1 MPVDDLSFLSGDG
14 AFETIRI
21 SEGAPFRF
29 GAHLLRLMQSLKALG
44 LPPRPSAELHEAAK
58 TILQAAGVEEG
69 LLRITVTAP
78 DTHAGHGGHVVLT
91 LRPLP
96 RVPERIVLHV
106 AEDCRRVPGPLSRA
120 KTLSRALE
128 AKALREAREVGAFDA
143 ILLNTFGRLVE
154 TTARNLFLVT
164 AGVLRTPSLEEGAL
178 PGITR
183 EAVLELAKG
192 EGLPAREEPIP
203 REDLFTADEAF
214 LTGSGVGILGV
225 SRIGSAEFVPVPG
238 AWTARLAQAYRGLLA
253 QETTRRAQELDQG
266 G

>member
-1 MPVDDLSFLSGDG
+1 MPVDDPSFVSGDG

-21 SEGAPFRF
+21 FRGVPFRF
-29 GAHLLRLMQSLKALG
+29 EAHVLRLMRSLEALG
-44 LPPRPSAELHEAAK
+44 LLPRPPAELHEATK
-58 TILQAAGVEEG
+58 TLLRAVGVEDA
-69 LLRITVTAP
+69 LLRMTVTAP
-78 DTHAGHGGHVVLT
+78 DARTGHGGHVILT

-96 RVPERIVLHV
+96 RVPERVVLHV

-128 AKALREAREVGAFDA
+128 AKALREARKVGAFDA
-143 ILLNTFGRLVE
+143 VLLNPSGRLVE

-164 AGVLRTPSLEEGAL
+164 RGVLRTPSLEEGAL

-192 EGLPAREEPIP
+192 EGLAAREEPIP
-203 REDLFTADEAF
+203 REDLSTADEAF
-214 LTGSGVGILGV
+214 LTGSGVGVLGV